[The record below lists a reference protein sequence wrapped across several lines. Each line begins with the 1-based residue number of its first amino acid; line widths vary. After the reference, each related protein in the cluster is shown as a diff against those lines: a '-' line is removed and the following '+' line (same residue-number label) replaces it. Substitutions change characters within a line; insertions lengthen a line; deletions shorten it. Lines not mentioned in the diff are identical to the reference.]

1 MIREYPNFRI
11 TVSTYDLPADQ
22 DEIAYLDAVEA
33 NLKQIAASVTGQA
46 VLFKIRAHGL
56 VMIVPYTEEFAR
68 KNVHGDRCNATS
80 SAILPRENKADLVAQ
95 VAFSPKVFAAQ
106 SPCGR
111 GPGHQADVVLLHE
124 LVHAGRRLGL
134 DYKYVPLS
142 GSLADYDNEEEF
154 FAI

>member
-1 MIREYPNFRI
+1 KGEDDDLQGLVRARSGAPPNTPPSTSLLSGGKMIREYPNFRI

-56 VMIVPYTEEFAR
+56 VMIVPYTEEYAR

-80 SAILPRENKADLVAQ
+80 SAILPRKNKADLVAQ

-111 GPGHQADVVLLHE
+111 GPGLQPD
-124 LVHAGRRLGL
+124 
-134 DYKYVPLS
+134 
-142 GSLADYDNEEEF
+142 
-154 FAI
+154 